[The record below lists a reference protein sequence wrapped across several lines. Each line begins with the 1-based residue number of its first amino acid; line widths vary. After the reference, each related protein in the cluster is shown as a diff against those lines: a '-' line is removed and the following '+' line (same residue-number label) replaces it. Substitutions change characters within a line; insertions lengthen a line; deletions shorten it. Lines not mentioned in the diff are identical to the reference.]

1 MPAHAAG
8 CETGPVQ
15 VCSRNVM
22 YALSRRNKLVMLGVR
37 EGMPLNTSHLSV
49 SDEGRFRVIC
59 KSFGLVM
66 VAHCL
71 RGISPPNGTHTSSW
85 LVSLNIRQKEQR
97 NLCTLSTVRM
107 GFTTLVGRVWSRNL
121 NEMQVMLT
129 PAERLH
135 YRDLLRSARYE
146 TLADAEGFESICF
159 AVERLGMR
167 LHGQVAAMGIYRAA
181 LSILANESTIFSEL
195 PAQFPQ
201 LFMPFDALFEAIRRA
216 RNDAMHTGVYARSI
230 THKAN
235 ELCLG
240 LEDAL
245 MANGRMDDEA
255 IVAHFMV
262 RSPIIVEGWQPVAQ
276 ARQLML
282 TYSISY
288 LPWWNGEKW
297 TLLSETSVLRY
308 LRSARTST
316 ERVGFPAK
324 QLQTAGLD
332 LIDAVT
338 VTPDTKIDELLS
350 MLPEDNASKLWL
362 VVDNAIPER
371 LLGVFTPFDLL

>member
-1 MPAHAAG
+1 MLHGRRGLIRTRKLNDMPV
-8 CETGPVQ
+8 E
-15 VCSRNVM
+15 
-22 YALSRRNKLVMLGVR
+22 
-37 EGMPLNTSHLSV
+37 
-49 SDEGRFRVIC
+49 
-59 KSFGLVM
+59 
-66 VAHCL
+66 
-71 RGISPPNGTHTSSW
+71 
-85 LVSLNIRQKEQR
+85 
-97 NLCTLSTVRM
+97 
-107 GFTTLVGRVWSRNL
+107 
-121 NEMQVMLT
+121 LT

-167 LHGQVAAMGIYRAA
+167 LHGQVAAMGTYRAA
-181 LSILANESTIFSEL
+181 LKILAIESTIFCEL

-201 LFMPFDALFEAIRRA
+201 LFVPFDALFEAIRLA

-230 THKAN
+230 THKAI

-245 MANGRMDDEA
+245 MANGRTNDEA
-255 IVAHFMV
+255 IVSHFMV

-288 LPWWNGEKW
+288 IPWWNGERW
-297 TLLSETSVLRY
+297 MLLSETSVLRY
-308 LRSARTST
+308 LRSARTPND
-316 ERVGFPAK
+316 RVGFPAK
-324 QLQTAGLD
+324 QLQEAELD
-332 LIDAVT
+332 LITAAT
-338 VTPDTKIDELLS
+338 VAPDTKIDELLS
-350 MLPEDNASKLWL
+350 LLPEDNATKLWL
-362 VVDNAIPER
+362 VVDRTVPER

>member
-1 MPAHAAG
+1 M
-8 CETGPVQ
+8 
-15 VCSRNVM
+15 
-22 YALSRRNKLVMLGVR
+22 
-37 EGMPLNTSHLSV
+37 
-49 SDEGRFRVIC
+49 
-59 KSFGLVM
+59 
-66 VAHCL
+66 
-71 RGISPPNGTHTSSW
+71 
-85 LVSLNIRQKEQR
+85 
-97 NLCTLSTVRM
+97 
-107 GFTTLVGRVWSRNL
+107 
-121 NEMQVMLT
+121 NEMQVILT

-159 AVERLGMR
+159 AIERLGMR
-167 LHGQVAAMGIYRAA
+167 LHGQVAAMGIYRTA
-181 LSILANESTIFSEL
+181 LRILANESTIFSEL

-201 LFMPFDALFEAIRRA
+201 LFMPFDALFEAIRGA

-262 RSPIIVEGWQPVAQ
+262 RSPIVVEGWQPVAQ

-288 LPWWNGEKW
+288 LPWWNGDKW

-308 LRSARTST
+308 LRSARTPN
-316 ERVGFPAK
+316 ERVGFPAR
-324 QLQTAGLD
+324 QLHTAELD

-338 VTPDTKIDELLS
+338 VAPDTRIDELLS
-350 MLPEDNASKLWL
+350 MLPADNASKLWL
-362 VVDNAIPER
+362 VVDSAIPER

>member
-1 MPAHAAG
+1 MND
-8 CETGPVQ
+8 TQ
-15 VCSRNVM
+15 R
-22 YALSRRNKLVMLGVR
+22 KL
-37 EGMPLNTSHLSV
+37 T
-49 SDEGRFRVIC
+49 
-59 KSFGLVM
+59 
-66 VAHCL
+66 A
-71 RGISPPNGTHTSSW
+71 
-85 LVSLNIRQKEQR
+85 
-97 NLCTLSTVRM
+97 
-107 GFTTLVGRVWSRNL
+107 
-121 NEMQVMLT
+121 
-129 PAERLH
+129 AERLH
-135 YRDLLRSARYE
+135 FRDLLRNSRYQ

-167 LHGQVAAMGIYRAA
+167 LLGRVAAMGAYEEALAA
-181 LSILANESTIFSEL
+181 LANESTIFSEL
-195 PAQFPQ
+195 PLRFPQ
-201 LFMPFDALFEAIRRA
+201 LFMPFDALFDAVRRA
-216 RNDAMHTGVYARSI
+216 RNDAMHTGVYARNI

-245 MANGRMDDEA
+245 MANGRSDDDA

-262 RSPIIVEGWQPVAQ
+262 RSPIVVEGWQPVAH

-288 LPWWNGEKW
+288 LPWWCGDKW

-308 LRSARTST
+308 LRSAQTSS
-316 ERVGFPAK
+316 ERVGFPAR

-338 VTPDTKIDELLS
+338 VAPNTKIGELLS
-350 MLPEDNASKLWL
+350 MLPKDNASKLWL
-362 VVDNAIPER
+362 VVDSTIPER